1 MINRGGDLDIGG
13 STADEKIPQ
22 MEESGAGLRMRQWPS
37 FCSNSSLCYC
47 NGVFWDPH
55 GVVGFGGE
63 FVRAFDSVLLLKIN
77 C

>member
-1 MINRGGDLDIGG
+1 MILISVDPLF
-13 STADEKIPQ
+13 DEKIPQ
-22 MEESGAGLRMRQWPS
+22 TENLVQDLRMRQWPS
-37 FCSNSSLCYC
+37 FCSNFSLCYC
-47 NGVFWDPH
+47 NGVFWDPD